1 MLATQS
7 PKARRTLTRFA
18 GLLCGLAVAV
28 LAMTTLPSCEVATP
42 FRGPGYA
49 RPDGVILPGAG
60 PTVWVAVTYAVLDN
74 SSRGT
79 FDDYSRKVVESLP
92 QNDGYIGHSVRAK
105 LLGNKMWTMT
115 VWRDEPS
122 LNSFV
127 RSPLHREAVRK
138 GLGGVLRGKFLR
150 FEHPTDAAPPS
161 WDEVLAQ
168 MHAIE
173 YIEYGSANAEPAGS
187 R

>member
-1 MLATQS
+1 MRSPRSSKLLA
-7 PKARRTLTRFA
+7 RTITLA
-18 GLLCGLAVAV
+18 VGLAASA
-28 LAMTTLPSCEVATP
+28 LALLTLPSCEVATP

-161 WDEVLAQ
+161 WDEVRAQ

>member
-1 MLATQS
+1 MRSLRSSKLLA
-7 PKARRTLTRFA
+7 RTITLA
-18 GLLCGLAVAV
+18 VGLAASA
-28 LAMTTLPSCEVATP
+28 LALLTLPSCEVATP

-49 RPDGVILPGAG
+49 RSDGVILPCAG

-161 WDEVLAQ
+161 WDDVLAQ
-168 MHAIE
+168 MQAIE
-173 YIEYGSANAEPAGS
+173 YIEYGSASAGAAES

>member
-1 MLATQS
+1 MRSLRSSKLLA
-7 PKARRTLTRFA
+7 RTITLA
-18 GLLCGLAVAV
+18 VGLAASA
-28 LAMTTLPSCEVATP
+28 LALLTLPSCEVATP

-161 WDEVLAQ
+161 WDDVLAQ
-168 MHAIE
+168 MQAIE
-173 YIEYGSANAEPAGS
+173 YIEYGSASAGAAGS

>member
-1 MLATQS
+1 MRSPRS
-7 PKARRTLTRFA
+7 PKLLARTITLA
-18 GLLCGLAVAV
+18 VGLAASAVA
-28 LAMTTLPSCEVATP
+28 LLTLPSCEVATP

-115 VWRDEPS
+115 VWRDEPA

-150 FEHPTDAAPPS
+150 FEHPTDSAPPS
-161 WDEVLAQ
+161 WDDVLAQ
-168 MHAIE
+168 MQTIE
-173 YIEYGSANAEPAGS
+173 YIEYGSANAGAAAS